1 MPTNNLSPILL
12 FVFNRPQHTRRTL
25 AALEKN
31 EFARDS
37 ILYIYSDGPRTAD
50 DIPMVNKVRAIIREP
65 LHFKEIVFIE
75 RKSNYGLAKNIIE
88 GVSEVIQ
95 RHGKAIVFEDDLESA
110 PHALRYFN
118 EALNLY
124 EKEEKVMH
132 ISGYMYP
139 VENPSKL
146 TESFFFRA
154 ISSWGWAT
162 WDRAWKHFDP
172 DIHALTKDFNKEKIK
187 RFSIEGKENFWK
199 QVKLYKA
206 GKINSWAIRWYLSV
220 FNQDGLSL
228 YPRKSLI
235 QNIGMDGSGTHTD
248 EGDMYKVELATSP
261 VMKFPI
267 KPEEDEYAYQ
277 AIKHFFA
284 HRKGDLIERAIRYI
298 RKKL

>member
-1 MPTNNLSPILL
+1 MRDLSPILL
-12 FVFNRPQHTRRTL
+12 FVFNRPWHTRRTL
-25 AALEKN
+25 AALEQN

-37 ILYIYSDGPRTAD
+37 ILYIYSDGPRSAD

-65 LHFKEIVFIE
+65 LHFKEIVFVE
-75 RKSNYGLAKNIIE
+75 RKSNYGLAKNIMD
-88 GVSEVIQ
+88 GVSEVIDK
-95 RHGKAIVFEDDLESA
+95 HGKVIVFEDDLEAA

-118 EALNLY
+118 EALTLY
-124 EKEEKVMH
+124 QKEEKVMH

-139 VENPSKL
+139 VENKKPL

-162 WDRAWKHFDP
+162 WDRAWKHFES
-172 DIHALTKDFNKEKIK
+172 DIDVLTKDFNKEKIK
-187 RFSIEGKENFWK
+187 RFSIDGKENFWK

-220 FNQDGLSL
+220 FNQKGLSL
-228 YPRKSLI
+228 YPRESMI
-235 QNIGMDGSGTHTD
+235 QNIGMDGSGTHTH
-248 EGDMYKVELATSP
+248 EGDMYKVELADSP

-267 KPEEDEYAYQ
+267 KPEEDEYAYR

-284 HRKGDLIERAIRYI
+284 HRKGNLWERGLRFL
-298 RKKL
+298 RKRFLK

>member
-1 MPTNNLSPILL
+1 MPTNNLSPVLL

-118 EALNLY
+118 EALSLY

-139 VENPSKL
+139 VEDPSKL

-162 WDRAWKHFDP
+162 WDGAWKHFDP

-267 KPEEDEYAYQ
+267 KPEEDEYAYE

>member
-1 MPTNNLSPILL
+1 MAKSDLSPIIL
-12 FVFNRPQHTRRTL
+12 FVYNRPKHTRRTL

-31 EFARDS
+31 ELARDS

-65 LHFKEIVFIE
+65 LHFKEIIFIE
-75 RKSNYGLAKNIIE
+75 RKSNYGLAQNIIK
-88 GVSEVIQ
+88 GVSEVIKK
-95 RHGKAIVFEDDLESA
+95 HGKAIVFEDDLESA
-110 PHALRYFN
+110 PYALRYFN
-118 EALNLY
+118 EALSLY

-139 VENPSKL
+139 VEDTSKL

-172 DIHALTKDFNKEKIK
+172 DIESLTKDFNKEKIK
-187 RFSIEGKENFWK
+187 RFSIDKKENFWK

-228 YPRKSLI
+228 YPRESMI
-235 QNIGMDGSGTHTD
+235 RNIGMDGSGTHTH

-267 KPEEDEYAYQ
+267 NPMEDEYAYQ

-284 HRKGDLIERAIRYI
+284 HRKGDLLERAVRYI
-298 RKKL
+298 KKKL

>member
-1 MPTNNLSPILL
+1 MPTNNLSPVLL

-139 VENPSKL
+139 VEDSSKL